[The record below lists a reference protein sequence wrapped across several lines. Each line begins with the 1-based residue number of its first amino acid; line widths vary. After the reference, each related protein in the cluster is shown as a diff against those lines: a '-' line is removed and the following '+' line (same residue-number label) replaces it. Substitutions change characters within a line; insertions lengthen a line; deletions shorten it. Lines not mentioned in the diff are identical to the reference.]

1 MLELQNIT
9 LTLRRDGRVLLRDF
23 SFVLGP
29 RDRAALIGE
38 EGNGKSTL
46 LRYLAA
52 PEEVEAYCEAEGRV
66 EAHGARLGYLRQ
78 EMTPEEIAQPL
89 RAFFTGLDMYTSPI
103 VWELGLDPAWFDG
116 GRPMGTLS
124 GGERVKIRL
133 ARLLAEG
140 ADILLLDE
148 PTNDLDIPALRWLED
163 FLCRCPLPV
172 LYVSHDETLL
182 ERTANVILHL
192 EQVRKKTA
200 PRCTVAAVGYEAYV
214 RGRLAGLQKQEQ
226 VARKQRA
233 EHKAQMER
241 WQQLYNKVD
250 HQLATITRQDPGGA
264 RLLKKKM
271 KGLKSQEKRLEKE
284 AGDYQEIPDVEEAID
299 FHFDGRV
306 SLPSGKTVCSL
317 SLPALEAGGTVLA
330 RDIQIRVVG
339 PRHVA
344 ILGANGTGK
353 TTLLRRLYEELRD
366 RTDIRVG
373 YMPQNYE
380 ERLDGGRTPIAYLAP
395 GGDKAA
401 VTRARACLGSL
412 KFTAEEMERSTSQLS
427 GGQKAKLLL
436 AGLLL
441 EGCDVL
447 LLDEPTRNLSPLS
460 GPVVRRALS
469 AYGGAILS
477 VTHDRKFA
485 REVCTEWWELTPE
498 GLRAVEWED

>member
-1 MLELQNIT
+1 M
-9 LTLRRDGRVLLRDF
+9 
-23 SFVLGP
+23 
-29 RDRAALIGE
+29 
-38 EGNGKSTL
+38 
-46 LRYLAA
+46 
-52 PEEVEAYCEAEGRV
+52 
-66 EAHGARLGYLRQ
+66 
-78 EMTPEEIAQPL
+78 
-89 RAFFTGLDMYTSPI
+89 
-103 VWELGLDPAWFDG
+103 
-116 GRPMGTLS
+116 
-124 GGERVKIRL
+124 
-133 ARLLAEG
+133 
-140 ADILLLDE
+140 
-148 PTNDLDIPALRWLED
+148 
-163 FLCRCPLPV
+163 

-250 HQLATITRQDPGGA
+250 HQLVTITRQDPGGA

-380 ERLDGGRTPIAYLAP
+380 EVLDGGRTPIAYLAP
-395 GGDKAA
+395 GGDKTA

-498 GLRAVEWED
+498 GLQAVEWED